1 MSESGDPVL
10 TPAVSSSRR
19 AESVTLSTAALDLA
33 ERSGDCD
40 VIATARFRL
49 GNLHAWQSDTIS
61 AYSQLRG
68 VKSTT
73 TRTRVRGF
81 CESVFRFRVTTVRR
95 FSRAV
100 AAILTSSIPI
110 GSPWASRIASRSPA
124 RTASTRGS
132 ESHAQFDPIDVSHEQ
147 RGRFR
152 AAVPRRRQQR
162 SPCLAPQPR
171 SVAARDR
178 GSACFRMTSDRTF
191 VSSRHF
197 TSYGCLA
204 VRAIHEDGVACAR

>member
-1 MSESGDPVL
+1 MAERYDLGLFAATRRKVHHDSDTSPGILRKCFQIPRYHREAILEGGCSDPDVFDPDRL
-10 TPAVSSSRR
+10 ALGLEDCEQISS
-19 AESVTLSTAALDLA
+19 ADGFHLA
-33 ERSGDCD
+33 EGK
-40 VIATARFRL
+40 
-49 GNLHAWQSDTIS
+49 NL
-61 AYSQLRG
+61 
-68 VKSTT
+68 
-73 TRTRVRGF
+73 
-81 CESVFRFRVTTVRR
+81 
-95 FSRAV
+95 
-100 AAILTSSIPI
+100 
-110 GSPWASRIASRSPA
+110 
-124 RTASTRGS
+124 TRGS